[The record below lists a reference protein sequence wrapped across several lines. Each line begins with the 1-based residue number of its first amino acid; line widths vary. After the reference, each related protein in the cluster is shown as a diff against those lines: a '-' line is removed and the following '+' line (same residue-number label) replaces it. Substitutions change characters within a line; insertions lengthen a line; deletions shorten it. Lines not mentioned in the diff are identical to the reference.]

1 MAKHKSKNGPS
12 IFSFT
17 ISPEERRKMAA
28 RDMARTLIDTDPAIK
43 AREADLERE
52 ILAAGKRV
60 MSGSRPLVKAPK
72 RPR

>member
-1 MAKHKSKNGPS
+1 MAKRKSKNGPS

-17 ISPEERRKMAA
+17 IGPEERRKMAA
-28 RDMARTLIDTDPAIK
+28 RDMARTLIDTAPAIK